1 MRQVLKIR
9 IRGIRRRFVAEP
21 HLDKAVGGE
30 IGLEKSLGRAGGAN
44 KGLGGEVAAADG
56 SFHGGGPAGLRPIT
70 SQEQAGNGSCLRRAP
85 AIYARFRRKS
95 GGGFFD
101 DRGLDQ
107 LGAASLGQSMANFRK
122 AELNDFLARFLE

>member
-1 MRQVLKIR
+1 MTQVLKIR
-9 IRGIRRRFVAEP
+9 TRGVRRRFDAEP
-21 HLDKAVGGE
+21 HLDEAVGGE
-30 IGLEKSLGRAGGAN
+30 IGPEKSLGPARGAN

-70 SQEQAGNGSCLRRAP
+70 SQEQPGNGSCLPRAP

-101 DRGLDQ
+101 HRGLDQ
-107 LGAASLGQSMANFRK
+107 LGAACFGQSMAYFRK
-122 AELNDFLARFLE
+122 AELNDFLAGFLE